1 MSVGFFVKQI
11 QKTECIASTLPPH
24 RVVSNFSP
32 MALPLR
38 CSHYTP
44 PLASSSSSSSFVR
57 FSPPNFLQFTL
68 PALRSRSRS
77 NHCWSLTA
85 VTASLSAVD
94 SVETSGSQYENKKL
108 LLEVKDL
115 TAVIAESRQQIL
127 KGVNLSIY
135 EGEVG

>member
-1 MSVGFFVKQI
+1 
-11 QKTECIASTLPPH
+11 
-24 RVVSNFSP
+24 

-38 CSHYTP
+38 CSHYTL
-44 PLASSSSSSSFVR
+44 PLASSSSSSSSSSLSYSASFVR
-57 FSPPNFLQFTL
+57 FSPPNFLQFTH

-77 NHCWSLTA
+77 NHRLYLTA
-85 VTASLSAVD
+85 VSASLSTID
-94 SVETSGSQYENKKL
+94 SAETSGRQDEKKKL

-115 TAVIAESRQQIL
+115 TAVITESRQQIL

>member
-1 MSVGFFVKQI
+1 VF
-11 QKTECIASTLPPH
+11 ASTLPQNQ
-24 RVVSNFSP
+24 VVSNFSP

-44 PLASSSSSSSFVR
+44 PLASSSSSSFVR

-68 PALRSRSRS
+68 PALGFRSRYRF
-77 NHCWSLTA
+77 NHRWSLTA
-85 VTASLSAVD
+85 VTASSLSTVD

-115 TAVIAESRQQIL
+115 MAVIAESRQQIL
-127 KGVNLSIY
+127 KGVSLSIY

>member
-1 MSVGFFVKQI
+1 
-11 QKTECIASTLPPH
+11 
-24 RVVSNFSP
+24 

-44 PLASSSSSSSFVR
+44 PLASSSSSSFVR

-68 PALRSRSRS
+68 PALRFRSRYRF
-77 NHCWSLTA
+77 NHRWSLTA
-85 VTASLSAVD
+85 VTASLLSTVD

-115 TAVIAESRQQIL
+115 MAVIAESRQQIL
-127 KGVNLSIY
+127 KGVSLSIY